1 MVDTDE
7 VCDEAYVQEEEQEGE
22 GFGVEHL
29 RGDEFPVQC
38 LNVSQGIAGE
48 KGSTLN
54 QVNFLSSS

>member
-29 RGDEFPVQC
+29 RGHEFPVQC
-38 LNVSQGIAGE
+38 LNVSQVRRG
-48 KGSTLN
+48 
-54 QVNFLSSS
+54 VH